1 MKAHNVADRTTLRT
15 LWRHYPDWPAR
26 AFAEQLG
33 RSLSWVRKWLA
44 RFRAAPEDDALLWG
58 RSRARHHPPP
68 PVPAVVVERI
78 LEIRDQPPDQLQRTP
93 GPKAILYYLHLRSAD
108 LPAEQVPRSTRTVW
122 KILRAHGRMAPRK
135 TRRQIAPLDRPAPLM
150 SWQLDFKDAST
161 VPPEPDGKQQHV
173 VEILDVV
180 DVGTS
185 LLLTAAPAADY
196 TAETVFAPLVATLRQ
211 YGLPTWVT
219 CDRDARLVGSASG
232 HDFPSPFVRFWQV
245 LGVQV
250 FICPPRR
257 PDRNAFVERFQ
268 GTLSRECLEVYCPQ
282 TLEAVRAVTAPF
294 QHHYNTERPN
304 QARTCGNRP
313 PAVAFPVLPRLPA
326 LPETVDPDRW
336 LHVIHGRRYARTVK
350 PNGNVEIDGRSYYV
364 AQHLARQAV
373 VLEVDAPTR
382 TFQVWKR
389 AQAVKRLPIKGLIQ
403 QLMAFEAFVH
413 RLEQEACTL
422 WRTST
427 RRRRLAG

>member
-1 MKAHNVADRTTLRT
+1 MEAHDVADRTTLRA
-15 LWRHYPDWPAR
+15 LWRQYPDWPAR

-58 RSRARHHPPP
+58 LSRARHHLPP

-93 GPKAILYYLHLRSAD
+93 GPKAILYYLHHRSPD
-108 LPAEQVPRSTRTVW
+108 LPAGQVPRSTRTVW
-122 KILRAHGRMAPRK
+122 KLLRAHGRIALRP
-135 TRRQIAPLDRPAPLM
+135 RRQIAPLDRPAPLV

-161 VPPEPDGKQQHV
+161 VPPDPDGKQQHV

-185 LLLTAAPAADY
+185 LLLTATPAADY
-196 TAETVFAPLVATLRQ
+196 TAATVFAPLVATLRQ

-219 CDRDARLVGSASG
+219 FDRDARFVGSASG

-245 LGVQV
+245 LGIQV

-268 GTLSRECLEVYCPQ
+268 GTLSRECLEVYRPQ
-282 TLEAVRAVTAPF
+282 SLEAVREVTAPF
-294 QHHYNTERPN
+294 QHHYNTQRPN
-304 QARTCGNRP
+304 QAGTCGNRP
-313 PAVAFPVLPRLPA
+313 PAVAFPVLPHLPVV
-326 LPETVDPDRW
+326 PETVDPDRW

-350 PNGNVEIDGRSYYV
+350 PNGSVEIDGRSYYV
-364 AQHLARQAV
+364 AQRLAGQAI
-373 VLEVDAPTR
+373 VLEVDAQTR
-382 TFQVWKR
+382 EFQVWQHAHAFKR
-389 AQAVKRLPIKGLIQ
+389 IPIKGLIQ
-403 QLMAFEAFVH
+403 QPMAFEEFVH

-422 WRTST
+422 WRTYT
-427 RRRRLAG
+427 RRRRLAA

>member
-1 MKAHNVADRTTLRT
+1 MEAHNVADRTTLRA

-93 GPKAILYYLHLRSAD
+93 GPKAILYYLHHRSAD
-108 LPAEQVPRSTRTVW
+108 LPAAQVPRSTRTVW

-135 TRRQIAPLDRPAPLM
+135 TRRQIAPLDRPAPLL

-161 VPPEPDGKQQHV
+161 VPPEPDGKQQPV

-185 LLLTAAPAADY
+185 LLLSAVPAADD

-257 PDRNAFVERFQ
+257 PERHAFVERFQ
-268 GTLSRECLEVYCPQ
+268 GTLSRECLEISCPQ
-282 TLEAVRAVTAPF
+282 TLAAVRAVTAPF

-382 TFQVWKR
+382 TFQVWQR

-413 RLEQEACTL
+413 RLEQEACTV